1 MWNLLDSNLH
11 MNSHVLVSR
20 GFLFPGLLSVVKGH
34 FEYGLRHWEKML
46 LELASVCVFPVNGC
60 DQIAQY
66 ISNIW
71 FVSITDTHLFQLGKS
86 LHPEIDEIVLA

>member
-1 MWNLLDSNLH
+1 MWDMLDSKLH
-11 MNSHVLVSR
+11 MNLHVLVSR

-34 FEYGLRHWEKML
+34 FEYGLSHWEKML
-46 LELASVCVFPVNGC
+46 LELTPVCVFAVNGC

-71 FVSITDTHLFQLGKS
+71 YEPIPRMIPDCW
-86 LHPEIDEIVLA
+86 